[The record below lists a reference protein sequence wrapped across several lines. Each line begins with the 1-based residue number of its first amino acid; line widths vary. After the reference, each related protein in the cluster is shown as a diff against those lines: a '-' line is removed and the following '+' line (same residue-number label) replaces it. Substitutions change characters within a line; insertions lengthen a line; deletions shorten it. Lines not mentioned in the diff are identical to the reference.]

1 MTNHGVPAESPPA
14 ILELRDG
21 RKHFGGTPALRG
33 VSFDVRPGEIH
44 ALVGENGAGKST
56 LVGILSGVVQ
66 PDAGQVRL
74 DGQPVR
80 FAEPLDARR
89 SGIHLVH
96 QELALLAESTVVE
109 NVFLGSELAG
119 RWGFLD
125 WSEMRRR
132 TAAVLSSLGARI
144 DPERRVAS
152 LSVAERQMVEIA
164 RALIADSRVLILDE
178 PTAPLS
184 PLEAQQLFNV
194 LRRLRAEGKAI
205 VYISHRLEEIL
216 AIADR
221 VTVLKDGELVGS
233 WPVSGLTTDDL
244 VRRMVG
250 RPIEDLFPERHQILR
265 SGEPILEI
273 VDLVD
278 PPRVL
283 GVSLSIGPG
292 EIVGLAGLEGHGQ
305 DEILACLAGERAPSR
320 GQLRANGR
328 PVPWG
333 STVRMLAHGIA
344 FVPEDRKTKGL
355 LLERSTLWNV
365 TLPSLRYLSFLGWV
379 RSQLERTFAEHAV
392 QAVDVR
398 GSLDAPVHAL
408 SGGNQQK
415 VVLAKWLATRSR
427 ILLLNQPTRGVD
439 VGAKAEIYA
448 LLRRFADGGGAV
460 LLTSRELVELLGL
473 CDRILVVR
481 RGRIAAELP
490 STATEEEVM
499 AVATTGEA
507 A

>member
-1 MTNHGVPAESPPA
+1 MNRGAPAEIPPT

-21 RKHFGGTPALRG
+21 HKHYGGTPALRG
-33 VSFDVRPGEIH
+33 VSFDVRCGEIH

-56 LVGILSGVVQ
+56 LVGILSGVVE
-66 PDAGQVRL
+66 PDAGEIRL
-74 DGQPVR
+74 DGRPIQFSAP
-80 FAEPLDARR
+80 FEARR

-96 QELALLAESTVVE
+96 QELALLPESTVVE
-109 NVFLGSELAG
+109 NVFLGAELAG

-125 WSEMRRR
+125 WGEMRRR
-132 TAAVLSSLGARI
+132 TAEVLSSLGARLG
-144 DPERRVAS
+144 PERRVGS

-164 RALIADSRVLILDE
+164 RALIADSRVLIFDE

-184 PLEAQQLFNV
+184 PLETERLFGV
-194 LRRLRAEGKAI
+194 LRRLRAEGKAV
-205 VYISHRLEEIL
+205 VYISHRLEEVL

-221 VTVLKDGELVGS
+221 VTVLKDGELVGT
-233 WPVSGLTTDDL
+233 WAAAELTNDDL

-250 RPIEDLFPERHQILR
+250 RPIEDLFPDRTPVAAAQPPLLEL
-265 SGEPILEI
+265 SG
-273 VDLVD
+273 LVD

-283 GVSLSIGPG
+283 GASLAVRPG

-305 DEILACLAGERAPSR
+305 DEVLACIAGERTPVR
-320 GQLRANGR
+320 GRLRVNGR
-328 PVPWG
+328 AVAWG
-333 STVRMLAHGIA
+333 SARRMLAHGIG

-355 LLERSTLWNV
+355 LLDRSTIWNV
-365 TLPSLRYLSFLGWV
+365 TLPSLRSLSLLGWV
-379 RSQLERTFAEHAV
+379 RSRAERAFAEHAV
-392 QAVDVR
+392 RMVEVR

-415 VVLAKWLATRSR
+415 VVLAKWFASHARV
-427 ILLLNQPTRGVD
+427 LLLNQPTRGVD

-448 LLRRFADGGGAV
+448 LLRRFADDGGAV
-460 LLTSRELVELLGL
+460 LLTSRELVEILGL
-473 CDRILVVR
+473 CDRILVMR

-490 STATEEEVM
+490 STATEEQVM
-499 AVATTGEA
+499 AVATAGEA